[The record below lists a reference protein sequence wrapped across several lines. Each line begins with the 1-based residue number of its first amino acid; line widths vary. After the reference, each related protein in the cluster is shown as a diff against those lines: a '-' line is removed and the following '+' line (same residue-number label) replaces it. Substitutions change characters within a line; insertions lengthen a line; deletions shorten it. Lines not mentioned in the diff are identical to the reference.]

1 MKINRHNYEEYFI
14 LYLDNELS
22 AEDRQMVESFVILHP
37 DLKDELELLQ
47 QTQFS
52 PDQHIVFESKE
63 DLLFGQPVGIRESNY
78 DEWLVQ
84 YIDNELSNEQRAMV
98 EKFVAT
104 NTDAQKDLPIYQQ
117 TKLQPEIIT
126 FLDKS
131 SLYRREEKTRRIIGW
146 QIAAA
151 AVLLLM
157 ATAGIVIF
165 NRPAAPE
172 EISIAAGSNEDI
184 KPVQPNNT
192 VVPNTSEV
200 KDNNNLAAVDKLP
213 IKKEKVEPVIA
224 QQKKDEVAPVKNDRI
239 EEARVRNEPRQELIA
254 YTPNNNLPVR
264 EIANTPELRTTTS
277 NDPTK
282 ASQQISNNPT
292 VTGEALASYNNGTPE
307 ADDAI
312 IYASENG
319 GRKNKLRG
327 FFRKVTRNFEKR
339 TNIEATDE
347 DERLLIAGLAIKL
360 K

>member
-1 MKINRHNYEEYFI
+1 MMRG
-14 LYLDNELS
+14 
-22 AEDRQMVESFVILHP
+22 
-37 DLKDELELLQ
+37 
-47 QTQFS
+47 TS
-52 PDQHIVFESKE
+52 PSGDSGK
-63 DLLFGQPVGIRESNY
+63 
-78 DEWLVQ
+78 
-84 YIDNELSNEQRAMV
+84 
-98 EKFVAT
+98 
-104 NTDAQKDLPIYQQ
+104 
-117 TKLQPEIIT
+117 
-126 FLDKS
+126 
-131 SLYRREEKTRRIIGW
+131 
-146 QIAAA
+146 
-151 AVLLLM
+151 
-157 ATAGIVIF
+157 
-165 NRPAAPE
+165 
-172 EISIAAGSNEDI
+172 DI

-200 KDNNNLAAVDKLP
+200 KDNNNLAAVDKMP
-213 IKKEKVEPVIA
+213 IRKERVEPVIA
-224 QQKKDEVAPVKNDRI
+224 QRKKDEVAPVKNDRI
-239 EEARVRNEPRQELIA
+239 EEARVRNEPTQELIA